1 MTTGDLQALPVR
13 TTMQLATGS
22 RLTPQAHDAAR
33 RLNLQLVLDKSGWAI
48 RSGQRTTTMQ
58 LAQVVGTVVSTRK
71 EDALIGQ
78 KLLILEVLN
87 PRSNSASGEMFVA
100 IDILGAGIGET
111 VLIARGGAAPVN
123 LPAAPPVDAR
133 VIGIVNTMDVR

>member
-1 MTTGDLQALPVR
+1 
-13 TTMQLATGS
+13 
-22 RLTPQAHDAAR
+22 
-33 RLNLQLVLDKSGWAI
+33 
-48 RSGQRTTTMQ
+48 MQ

-87 PRSNSASGEMFVA
+87 PRSNSASGEMLVA

-111 VLIARGGAAPVN
+111 VLIARGGAARVN
-123 LPAAPPVDAR
+123 LPAASPVDAR
-133 VIGIVNTMDVR
+133 VIGIVDTMDVR